1 MNFEKATLLKY
12 MNWGYATCI
21 GSYCWFEL
29 ISVINVDFPSSS
41 CQTPT
46 SSVIAPKNVAAAAGV
61 VVVDD
66 DGGGGNEDGDDDDDV
81 VASVCICR
89 ILGTHSLAAVVVVF
103 AIDILWVATNWVP
116 AAAVAPA
123 DVVVL

>member
-1 MNFEKATLLKY
+1 MNFENATLLKY

-29 ISVINVDFPSSS
+29 ISLINVDFPSSS

-46 SSVIAPKNVAAAAGV
+46 SSVIAPKNVAAAGV

-66 DGGGGNEDGDDDDDV
+66 DGGGNEDGDDDDDV

-89 ILGTHSLAAVVVVF
+89 ILGTHSLAAVAVVVF
-103 AIDILWVATNWVP
+103 AIDILCVARNWVP
-116 AAAVAPA
+116 DAAVAPA